1 MRKASVCLGHVSD
14 ILASKAL
21 SVPLLSSATLDLAL
35 LERLERFPIIGPG
48 IPGCTPFL
56 WSQPRRRARGR
67 LGSRRVELS

>member
-35 LERLERFPIIGPG
+35 LERLERFPIIGPS
-48 IPGCTPFL
+48 IPGTPFL

-67 LGSRRVELS
+67 VGSRRLELS